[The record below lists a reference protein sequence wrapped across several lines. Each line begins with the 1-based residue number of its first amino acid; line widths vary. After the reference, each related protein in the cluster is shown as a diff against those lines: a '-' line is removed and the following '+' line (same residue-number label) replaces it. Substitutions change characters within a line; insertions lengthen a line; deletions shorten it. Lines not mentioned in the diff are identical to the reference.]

1 LNIVVIGMGEVG
13 KHIASFLSTEK
24 HNVTIIDSSEANL
37 SEAENLVD
45 ALALCAQGGSVKA
58 LQKAHVSDADLV
70 ISVTDNDEV
79 NMLAALTARSL
90 GARKTIARVGSREY
104 LDGESGFYHN
114 LLGIDLVISP
124 QVLASLEIV
133 KLINSMGAL
142 QVKFFAD
149 NRIEMIRL
157 AVREQIKV
165 LGSKL
170 KDIKLPDNILLAA
183 IHRDDRLIIPSG
195 EDELLLND
203 DVYLIGRTEQIPKAE
218 KTFGEKY
225 QSEVRNVVICGGGE
239 IGYSVARSLLG
250 QHLKLTLI
258 ERNKDRCLELS
269 QLLSDVIIINGDGT
283 DPNLLE
289 EVSADEADV
298 FVSVVS
304 RGEEVNLL
312 NGLLARNMGAKKTIV
327 LVHKPAYQE
336 LYERLGIDATVSPR
350 LIAAD
355 QILKYVR
362 SGEVVTASMIED
374 GTGEI
379 LEIIAPE
386 GARIVGRPLRDL
398 RIPRGALIGAVYG
411 PRGAEVPRGDT
422 VILPDS
428 TVVVFT
434 LPDKRKQILK
444 LFRPQ

>member
-1 LNIVVIGMGEVG
+1 MNIVVIGMGEVG
-13 KHIASFLSTEK
+13 KHIASFLATEK
-24 HNVTIIDSSEANL
+24 HNVTIIDQNQSNL
-37 SEAENLVD
+37 SEAENLID

-58 LQKAHVSDADLV
+58 LRKANVGEADLV

-79 NMLAALTARSL
+79 NMLAAHTARSL
-90 GARKTIARVGSREY
+90 GARKTIARVGGQEY

-142 QVKFFAD
+142 QVKYFAD
-149 NRIEMIRL
+149 NKVEMIRL
-157 AVREQIKV
+157 AVKEQLKV

-170 KDIKLPDNILLAA
+170 KNIKLPDNTLIAG

-203 DVYLIGRTEQIPKAE
+203 DVYLIGRTEQIAKAE
-218 KTFGEKY
+218 KIFGEKY
-225 QSEVRNVVICGGGE
+225 KSEAKNVIICGGGE
-239 IGYSVARSLLG
+239 IGMSVARSLSG
-250 QHLKLTLI
+250 SELKLTLI
-258 ERNKDRCLELS
+258 DRDKKRCMELS
-269 QLLSDVIIINGDGT
+269 QQLSDVIIINGDGT
-283 DPNLLE
+283 DPSLLE

-304 RGEEVNLL
+304 QGEEVNLL
-312 NGLLARNMGAKKTIV
+312 TGLLAKDVGTRKTIV
-327 LVHKPAYQE
+327 LVHKPAYQD

-362 SGEVVTASMIED
+362 SGEVVSVSVIED
-374 GTGEI
+374 GAGEI
-379 LEIIAPE
+379 LEFITSDSS
-386 GARIVGRPLRDL
+386 RIVGKPLRDVKV
-398 RIPRGALIGAVYG
+398 PRGALIGAVVG
-411 PRGAEVPRGDT
+411 PNGVTVPHGDT

-428 TVVVFT
+428 TVIALT
-434 LPDKRKQILK
+434 LPGKRKQVEN
-444 LFRPQ
+444 LFRK